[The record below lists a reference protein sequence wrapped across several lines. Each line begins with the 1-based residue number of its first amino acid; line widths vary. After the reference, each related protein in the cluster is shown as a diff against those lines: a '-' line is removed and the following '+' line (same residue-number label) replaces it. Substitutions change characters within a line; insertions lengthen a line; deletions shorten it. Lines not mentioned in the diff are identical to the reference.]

1 MESRNPAFRGNAFN
15 QRNGGAGYGAPGY
28 GTRGAPA
35 YGSPGYG
42 TPGYGAPGYAAP
54 GYGGG
59 GYGGPGFAPPA
70 PPATR
75 PMTMD
80 DVVVRGFLTL
90 ATLVLTAALAWV
102 FVPTRLAAPVLV
114 VAVLAEI
121 GIWAFITFG
130 RKANA
135 PLVLAFAGVYG
146 VVVGIVSHSYNDV
159 FHGVVFQAVT
169 GTALAFAATLAAYA
183 LRIVR
188 VTPKFAKFTIAAGA
202 ALIGLMLVNM
212 LAHLF
217 GADQGIGI
225 RDPGSP
231 LAYVFSV
238 VAILVGCFFLLLD
251 FDSIEQGVRGG
262 APEKFAWYCA
272 FGLVLSLVWIYLEI
286 LRLLSYF
293 YGGRD

>member
-1 MESRNPAFRGNAFN
+1 MESRNPAFRGGAFD
-15 QRNGGAGYGAPGY
+15 QRAGGYGAQP
-28 GTRGAPA
+28 
-35 YGSPGYG
+35 
-42 TPGYGAPGYAAP
+42 YGAQPYGGGGYAAP
-54 GYGGG
+54 GY
-59 GYGGPGFAPPA
+59 A

-90 ATLVLTAALAWV
+90 ATLVVTAALAWTL
-102 FVPTRLAAPVLV
+102 VPTSLAGPVLV
-114 VAVLAEI
+114 LALIAEI

-135 PLVLAFAGVYG
+135 AMVLAFAAVYG
-146 VVVGIVSHSYNDV
+146 VVVGIISHSYNDLY
-159 FHGVVFQAVT
+159 HGVVFQAVI
-169 GTALAFAATLAAYA
+169 GTALAFGATLAVYA

-188 VTPKFAKFTIAAGA
+188 VTPKFAKFVMAAGL
-202 ALIGLMLVNM
+202 ALIGLMVVNLVV
-212 LAHLF
+212 HLF
-217 GADQGIGI
+217 GGDHGIGI

-238 VAILVGCFFLLLD
+238 AAILVGCFFLLLD
-251 FDSIEQGVRGG
+251 FDSIENGVRAG

-293 YGGRD
+293 SGRD

>member
-15 QRNGGAGYGAPGY
+15 QRAGGAAYGSPGQ
-28 GTRGAPA
+28 GAA
-35 YGSPGYG
+35 GYGSPGYG
-42 TPGYGAPGYAAP
+42 TQPYGGAGQPAPGYA
-54 GYGGG
+54 
-59 GYGGPGFAPPA
+59 PPA
-70 PPATR
+70 PTR

-80 DVVVRGFLTL
+80 DVVVRGFM
-90 ATLVLTAALAWV
+90 TLVTLVIAAAAAWV
-102 FVPTRLAAPVLV
+102 LVPTSAAVPVLV
-114 VAVLAEI
+114 VALIAQI

-135 PLVLAFAGVYG
+135 PMVLTFAAVYG
-146 VVVGIVSHSYNDV
+146 VVVGIISHIYNDL
-159 FHGVVFQAVT
+159 FHGVVFQAVI
-169 GTALAFAATLAAYA
+169 GTALAFAATLAVYA

-188 VTPKFAKFTIAAGA
+188 VTPKFAKFAIAAGV
-202 ALIGLMLVNM
+202 ALIALMLINM
-212 LAHLF
+212 LMYMF
-217 GADQGIGI
+217 GSDDGLGI
-225 RDPGSP
+225 RDPDNP

-251 FDSIEQGVRGG
+251 FDSIEQGVRSG

-272 FGLVLSLVWIYLEI
+272 FGLVLALVWIYLEM